1 MLFAVKIAERIND
14 CILVCNTQPSVSLQS
29 IKQKYSE
36 CIHQMS
42 LFSALP
48 AYEEM
53 KFDYSTANK
62 CDLCL
67 HHAEGDREFVTHLGR
82 NYHPECA
89 NLWLNMGKK
98 DLPVFTLME
107 NSMY

>member
-1 MLFAVKIAERIND
+1 MSE
-14 CILVCNTQPSVSLQS
+14 CIVVCNIQPSASLQS
-29 IKQKYSE
+29 IKQVYQDCIREYNRFATTLSE
-36 CIHQMS
+36 YKE
-42 LFSALP
+42 
-48 AYEEM
+48 YEEM

-67 HHAEGDREFVTHLGR
+67 HHAEGDREFVMHLGK

-89 NLWLNMGKK
+89 NLWLIMGKK
-98 DLPVFTLME
+98 DLPVFTSIE